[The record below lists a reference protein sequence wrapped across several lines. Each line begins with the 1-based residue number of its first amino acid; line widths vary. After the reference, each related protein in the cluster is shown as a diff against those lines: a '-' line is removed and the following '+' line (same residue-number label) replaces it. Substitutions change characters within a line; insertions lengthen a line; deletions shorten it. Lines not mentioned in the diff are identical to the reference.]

1 CKPARATGRRRLMGG
16 VEGRVVRVRGSVVDV
31 DFAFALPALRTILM
45 VESQEEVPVEV
56 IAHVDDQTARCV
68 ALSAT
73 QGMARGDAV
82 RNTGAPLSVR
92 VSQSLLGRM
101 FNVFGMPIDGGE
113 PVEEGEWW
121 P

>member
-1 CKPARATGRRRLMGG
+1 MGG

-68 ALSAT
+68 ASSANA
-73 QGMARGDAV
+73 GDGAR
-82 RNTGAPLSVR
+82 RCGAQYGCAFVGAGVSVLIGTHVQR
-92 VSQSLLGRM
+92 VWYA
-101 FNVFGMPIDGGE
+101 D
-113 PVEEGEWW
+113 
-121 P
+121 